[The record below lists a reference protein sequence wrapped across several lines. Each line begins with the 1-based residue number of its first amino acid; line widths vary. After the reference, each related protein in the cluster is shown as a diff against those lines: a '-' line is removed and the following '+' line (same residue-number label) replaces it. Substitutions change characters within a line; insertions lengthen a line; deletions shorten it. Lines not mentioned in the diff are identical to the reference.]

1 MGVYNKDHIDFC
13 LVKTIENKKIPI
25 IMISRHVG
33 LIVNDIE
40 NLLIYRDVLEFIPKL
55 DQIESG
61 TFYEHLTGIQDGIA
75 RTCKCYAKDGS
86 CIELIEYQSHES
98 EKRNKGL
105 LTDGFNHIA
114 INIDNLDKKY
124 QQLKKINVRFINKPK
139 INNQKLL
146 KLPFVMIMKTTC
158 WSLLKHYFK
167 MNKIAFV
174 QEDLLVKLKI
184 RYRFSQR

>member
-1 MGVYNKDHIDFC
+1 
-13 LVKTIENKKIPI
+13 
-25 IMISRHVG
+25 MISLRHVG

-40 NLLIYRDVLEFIPKL
+40 NSLLIYRDVLEFIPKL

-124 QQLKKINVRFINKPK
+124 QQLKKINVRFINEPK
-139 INNQKLL
+139 INHQKTAKVAFCYDYENNLL
-146 KLPFVMIMKTTC
+146 ELVET
-158 WSLLKHYFK
+158 LL
-167 MNKIAFV
+167 
-174 QEDLLVKLKI
+174 
-184 RYRFSQR
+184 